1 MLGSIDEDI
10 GLPLIRQGTSE
21 GLYVDVRG
29 LYLLPA
35 PVHTG
40 GRVTEICVF
49 GYQRAEHQ
57 HLFIGQNGEVNLG
70 STRVFVYITLYR
82 PVDEMSTGYEMKYK
96 PTVIYHALK
105 LGCVS
110 RDDGLNWEVEG
121 GELLGAFIPDNCTA
135 LGDILSNDDVDIFHE
150 REELR
155 SLETFCPSQV
165 NLNRP
170 ADCSYALFLKN
181 SEGTTLLEQIESFDI
196 EQVVNVSTRLNIRM
210 TIEKGIF
217 NSKQFVC

>member
-1 MLGSIDEDI
+1 M
-10 GLPLIRQGTSE
+10 
-21 GLYVDVRG
+21 
-29 LYLLPA
+29 
-35 PVHTG
+35 
-40 GRVTEICVF
+40 F

-82 PVDEMSTGYEMKYK
+82 PVDETYYEMKYK
-96 PTVIYHALK
+96 PTVVYHELN
-105 LGCVS
+105 LGCVT

-121 GELLGAFIPDNCTA
+121 GELLGAFIPDNCTD
-135 LGDILSNDDVDIFHE
+135 LWDILSNDDVDIFHE

-170 ADCSYALFLKN
+170 ADCSYVLFLNN
-181 SEGTTLLEQIESFDI
+181 SKGTTLLEQIESFDFQ
-196 EQVVNVSTRLNIRM
+196 QVVNVSTRLNIRM
-210 TIEKGIF
+210 AVERGKTILQVATVITEEALIALDSF
-217 NSKQFVC
+217 ESC